1 MKIYLEN
8 FLGFGRMHGNKKNFI
23 CFICFFKREINL
35 KVLIFF
41 LNFFEVVQKYSR
53 ENRVF

>member
-1 MKIYLEN
+1 
-8 FLGFGRMHGNKKNFI
+8 MHGNKKIFI